1 MNALVDPHHHSHHT
15 HTHHQKKKAIRPD
28 DLYFTFGVSPS
39 LVSQTNTVVNMM
51 ETVMERLDQG
61 DDDIDQ
67 FLAVQRQRW
76 RKKTM
81 ATTAVVSGGATVVN
95 VVDAMDVE
103 K

>member
-1 MNALVDPHHHSHHT
+1 
-15 HTHHQKKKAIRPD
+15 
-28 DLYFTFGVSPS
+28 
-39 LVSQTNTVVNMM
+39 MM